1 MTPKLPPSA
10 SVAQALEGAKL
21 NAPAAERNTQFISDL
36 LKRHAPQSGNALE
49 IASGTGQHVIA
60 FARALPA
67 LIWQPTEVSDER
79 IASINAYR
87 ADVPD
92 AQIKPALHLDATV
105 AGWHANVGPQDC
117 IVLINLLHLIS
128 TPAARTL
135 ITEAIAALAPN
146 GKFILYGPFM
156 RSGTLTSE
164 GDARFHAQLSG
175 ADPAIGYKNDDDIDA
190 WMRKAGA
197 TDVQRIEM
205 PANNI
210 AFIATG

>member
-1 MTPKLPPSA
+1 MTGKLPPSA
-10 SVAQALEGAKL
+10 SVAQTLEGAKL
-21 NAPAAERNTQFISDL
+21 NAPAAVRNADFICDL
-36 LKRHAPQSGNALE
+36 LKTHAPQSGTALE

-60 FARALPA
+60 FAAALPG
-67 LIWQPTEVSDER
+67 LTWQPTEVDDAR

-92 AQIKPALHLDATV
+92 AQIAPAMHLDATQ
-105 AGWHANVGPQDC
+105 ANWHQNIGAQDC

-128 TPAARTL
+128 TDAAHTL

-156 RSGTLTSE
+156 RSGMLTSE
-164 GDARFHAQLSG
+164 GDARFHAQLNE

-190 WMRKAGA
+190 WMRTAGA
-197 TDVQRIEM
+197 TNVQRVEM

-210 AFIATG
+210 AFIATR